1 MKTSP
6 FNATAFPESTFTPN
20 TSSHQGNSYTAIK
33 NRRKLFGTGGIGLSK
48 AQERRQA
55 MEERLQANN
64 PEAPQ
69 NQPVPPTSDEPFVA
83 QIPNSGGVSNQS
95 GDVGYNTGANYLEQ
109 QQLAGTLNP
118 RRSSSNPN
126 VRTSTKRVGGVDIG
140 GRDYGGFEI
149 GEYQQQNGGM
159 AGRTSR
165 MNAERARLSNL
176 RGRFGEDDPYW
187 ELMGGGSS
195 LGEVAGAF
203 RGGLNE
209 NIDDR
214 QNQFNNLLFNPNVK
228 SDQGLN
234 EQYESFYNTQ
244 GIV

>member
-1 MKTSP
+1 MGVGTGTYQGTSY
-6 FNATAFPESTFTPN
+6 NAL
-20 TSSHQGNSYTAIK
+20 K
-33 NRRKLFGTGGIGLSK
+33 NRRKLFGNISGLSK

-69 NQPVPPTSDEPFVA
+69 NQPAPPASDEPFVA
-83 QIPNSGGVSNQS
+83 QIPNIGGVSNQS

-149 GEYQQQNGGM
+149 GEYQQQGGGM

-165 MNAERARLSNL
+165 MNAERARLSAL

-187 ELMGGGSS
+187 ELMGGEGS

-203 RGGLNE
+203 RGTGQE
-209 NIDDR
+209 FTDDR
-214 QNQFNNLLFNPNVK
+214 QDQFNNVLFNPNAK
-228 SDQGLN
+228 SDRGLN

>member
-1 MKTSP
+1 
-6 FNATAFPESTFTPN
+6 
-20 TSSHQGNSYTAIK
+20 
-33 NRRKLFGTGGIGLSK
+33 
-48 AQERRQA
+48 
-55 MEERLQANN
+55 
-64 PEAPQ
+64 
-69 NQPVPPTSDEPFVA
+69 
-83 QIPNSGGVSNQS
+83 
-95 GDVGYNTGANYLEQ
+95 
-109 QQLAGTLNP
+109 
-118 RRSSSNPN
+118 
-126 VRTSTKRVGGVDIG
+126 
-140 GRDYGGFEI
+140 
-149 GEYQQQNGGM
+149 
-159 AGRTSR
+159 
-165 MNAERARLSNL
+165 LSNL

-203 RGGLNE
+203 RGGPNE